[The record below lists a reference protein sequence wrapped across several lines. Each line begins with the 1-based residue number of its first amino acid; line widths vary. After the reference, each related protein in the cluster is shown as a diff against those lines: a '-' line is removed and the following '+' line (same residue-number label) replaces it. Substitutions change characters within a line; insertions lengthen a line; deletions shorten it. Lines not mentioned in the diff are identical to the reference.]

1 MTPLKQQISL
11 ILFSLEHTGIALTS
25 DGVAVVV
32 TQLTKVHWANVPV
45 VLETLEAESWHII
58 NIGPMYLLWWV
69 TLYVGGYTLSQHMLY
84 NKKLKMLHIAEH
96 YVSRF

>member
-45 VLETLEAESWHII
+45 VMETLEAES
-58 NIGPMYLLWWV
+58 
-69 TLYVGGYTLSQHMLY
+69 
-84 NKKLKMLHIAEH
+84 
-96 YVSRF
+96 